1 MPYIRTEDRLK
12 FEDTIK
18 NLPPIDAPGEL
29 NYLITMICLEY
40 AKQHGVSYSTYNS
53 IIGVL
58 ECAKM
63 EFYRQEIAPYE
74 ILKIKENGPLK

>member
-1 MPYIRTEDRLK
+1 MPYINKPLRSV

-18 NLPPIDAPGEL
+18 QLPPIDSPGEL

-40 AKQHGVSYSTYNS
+40 AKQHGVSYGTYNS